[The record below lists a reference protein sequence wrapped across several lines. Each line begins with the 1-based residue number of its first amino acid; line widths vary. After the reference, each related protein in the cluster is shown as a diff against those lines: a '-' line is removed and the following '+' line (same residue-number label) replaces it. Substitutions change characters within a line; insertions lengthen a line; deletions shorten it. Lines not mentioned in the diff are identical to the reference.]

1 MWDGSGNGGIYL
13 QGLGR
18 WTQYHSR
25 GNNCTGFGSSAT
37 RSGYRVQINGSLWA
51 TGNVVAYSDRRK
63 KENIETIENALLK
76 VLQLRG
82 VTYTRILE
90 DHNDERDDSFQG
102 LQMGMI
108 AQEVEEVIPE
118 VVSYDAE
125 SDEYGLDYPKMVGLL
140 VESIKDQN
148 VIVES
153 QKEIINNQQKD
164 IDILKE
170 MVYNIQQLMENK

>member
-1 MWDGSGNGGIYL
+1 M
-13 QGLGR
+13 
-18 WTQYHSR
+18 
-25 GNNCTGFGSSAT
+25 
-37 RSGYRVQINGSLWA
+37 
-51 TGNVVAYSDRRK
+51 
-63 KENIETIENALLK
+63 K